1 MLLLSALQA
10 VYLFA
15 LSLHVSRVLR
25 RDSCPQIDVLSMLL
39 QLLGGPLWLVIA
51 SVMCLLGEVEQHRR
65 IFREPDARIVS
76 DQNEIA

>member
-15 LSLHVSRVLR
+15 LSSHVLRVLR
-25 RDSCPQIDVLSMLL
+25 RDSCPQIDVLGMLL
-39 QLLGGPLWLVIA
+39 QLLVGPLWLVIA

-65 IFREPDARIVS
+65 IFREPDAHC
-76 DQNEIA
+76 